1 MGLLIEYRAGPFGFQ
16 LPVLAAKPGDQGFSP
31 LWKLNLVERNQNVNP
46 RELKPAQ
53 EIMGAQQNRSLTVKK
68 TDVVVNHPVIKW
80 DGGSLKIKEYSI
92 MVYRSL
98 RLSYPAIYLY
108 PIHGI

>member
-1 MGLLIEYRAGPFGFQ
+1 
-16 LPVLAAKPGDQGFSP
+16 
-31 LWKLNLVERNQNVNP
+31 
-46 RELKPAQ
+46 
-53 EIMGAQQNRSLTVKK
+53 MGAQQNRSLAVKK

-80 DGGSLKIKEYSI
+80 DGASLKIMDYSI
-92 MVYRSL
+92 MVCRSL